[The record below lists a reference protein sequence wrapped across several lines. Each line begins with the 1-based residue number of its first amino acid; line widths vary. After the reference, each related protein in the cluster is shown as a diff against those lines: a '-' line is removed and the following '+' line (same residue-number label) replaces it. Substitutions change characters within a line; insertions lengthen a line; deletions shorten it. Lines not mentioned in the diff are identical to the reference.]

1 MRFTHF
7 FIERPIFASAIWV
20 LTMLIGVIA
29 YFNLPVAQY
38 PDVAPPTIQIS
49 AVFPGASAETA
60 ADTVAAVIEEEINGV
75 EGMLYVVSQST
86 NGGNV
91 TISVVFEQGMDLDI
105 AQVLVQNRV
114 SLAEPRLP
122 EEVRR
127 LGVNTVKSNP
137 DALMVAHLYSL
148 DSNNDQLF
156 ISNYYRLQM
165 RDALQRIDGVGQV
178 QAFGLREYAMRVWID
193 PERAARFN
201 LNAGDVVAALR
212 GQNVQVAGG
221 ALGSQPMESQG
232 VYEIPIETK
241 GRLRTVEEFGDVVLA
256 SGVDGALVRLK
267 DVARLELGARDYAT
281 NASLDG
287 KPALALLFNQQP
299 GANAL
304 ETADNILTTLS
315 EMSERFPDGMSYDV
329 VYNPTEFIA
338 KSVEKVQVTIL
349 EAVILVALVV
359 FIFLQSM
366 RAALIPIVAIP
377 ISLVGTFAVMQ
388 AFGFSLNTLSLFGLV
403 LSIGIVVDDAIVV
416 VENVERKM
424 KEGMGAKEAAHK
436 TMDEVG
442 GALVAIALVLSAVFI
457 PTAFL
462 TGISGEFYRQFAIT
476 IASATIIS
484 AGVSL
489 TLSPALCAIL
499 LKSHGQ
505 AHKIR
510 WWERPSQWFFKHF
523 EKTVDRS
530 TRRYAALTARLVRM
544 TVLMLVVYGGL
555 LLLTVFQFGRAP
567 GGFIPSADESY
578 LIAVVQLPAG
588 SSLSRTEEVL
598 EKVIDEA
605 MAHPDVAHTAAFS
618 GLDGATFTI
627 ASNSATAFLPL
638 RNIGERMA
646 EGRKLADTVSD
657 LRQTFAGWTDARILI
672 VPPPPVRGIGNAG
685 GFKMYIQDRGGA
697 GYEALEQ
704 ATWSVA
710 GPANGMDAT
719 SSVFTVFDTSTPQ
732 LYVETDRVKAE
743 QLGVPVESIL
753 ETLSIYL
760 GSQYVND
767 FTLYG
772 RSYRVTAQADGPYR
786 NSPEDVARMRVRSAH
801 GGMTPL
807 GTVATFKTQTAPQ
820 RVARYNLYP
829 AAAVQGDV
837 TPGFS
842 TGEALASMEQ
852 LADETLS
859 DGFGYEWTEL
869 ALQQKLAGNTAMIAF
884 ALAVMFVFILLA
896 AQYESLSLPLAVV
909 LIVPMSLLSAVSGVL
924 MRGMD
929 VNVLVQIGFIVLIG
943 LAAKNA
949 ILIVE
954 FAKQAEDA
962 GKSLQEAA
970 VEAARLRLRPIVMTS
985 FAFILGVVPLVTA
998 SGSGFEMRQQLGT
1011 AVFFGMIGVTIF
1023 GLIFTPVFYV
1033 AVRASAIWLPDAVS
1047 GKNKS
1052 KRIAQSPDG

>member
-1 MRFTHF
+1 MRFPHF
-7 FIERPIFASAIWV
+7 FIERPIFASALWV
-20 LTMLIGVIA
+20 LTMLIGAIA
-29 YFNLPVAQY
+29 YFSLSVAQY

-60 ADTVAAVIEEEINGV
+60 ADTVAAVIEEEVNGV

-86 NGGNV
+86 NGGNIR
-91 TISVVFEQGMDLDI
+91 ISVVFEQGMDLDI

-114 SLAEPRLP
+114 ALAEARLP

-127 LGVNTVKSNP
+127 LGVTTVKSNP
-137 DALMVAHLYSL
+137 DALMVAHLYSP
-148 DSNNDQLF
+148 DNSRDGLF
-156 ISNYYRLQM
+156 ISNYYRLNM
-165 RDALQRIDGVGQV
+165 RDALQRVDGVGQV

-221 ALGSQPMESQG
+221 SLGSQPMENQG
-232 VYEIPIETK
+232 VFEIPIETK
-241 GRLRTVEEFGDVVLA
+241 GRLRTVDEFGSVVLA
-256 SGVDGALVRLK
+256 SGADGALVRLK
-267 DVARLELGARDYAT
+267 DVARLELGAQDYAT
-281 NASLDG
+281 NGSLDG
-287 KPALALLFNQQP
+287 RPALALLFNQQP

-304 ETADNILTTLS
+304 ETADTILKTMA
-315 EMSERFPDGMSYDV
+315 EMGERFPEGMTYDV

-338 KSVEKVQVTIL
+338 KSVEKVQVTII
-349 EAVILVALVV
+349 EAVILVAIVV
-359 FIFLQSM
+359 FVFLQSL
-366 RAALIPIVAIP
+366 RASLIPIVAIP
-377 ISLVGTFAVMQ
+377 ISLIGTFAVMK

-416 VENVERKM
+416 VENVERNM
-424 KEGMGAKEAAHK
+424 KKGMGAREAAHK

-442 GALVAIALVLSAVFI
+442 SALISIALVLSAVFI

-484 AGVSL
+484 AAVSL
-489 TLSPALCAIL
+489 TLSPALCALL
-499 LKSHGQ
+499 LKLNRQDHEL
-505 AHKIR
+505 R
-510 WWERPSQWFFKHF
+510 WWERPAQWFFTRF
-523 EKTVDRS
+523 EKAFDQS
-530 TRRYAALTARLVRM
+530 TASYVALTGRLVRM
-544 TVLMLVVYGGL
+544 VVLMLVVYGGL
-555 LLLTVFQFGRAP
+555 LLLTAFQFGRAP
-567 GGFIPSADESY
+567 GGFIPAADESY

-588 SSLSRTEEVL
+588 SSLSRTDAVL
-598 EKVIDEA
+598 QKVADEA
-605 MAHPDVAHTAAFS
+605 MAHPDVEHVAAFS

-627 ASNSATAFLPL
+627 ASNAATAFLPL
-638 RNIGERMA
+638 RKIGDRMA
-646 EGRKLADTVSD
+646 EGRTLADTVFE
-657 LRQTFAGWTDARILI
+657 LRQTFAGWTEARVLI
-672 VPPPPVRGIGNAG
+672 VPPPPVRGIGTAG

-697 GYEALEQ
+697 GYKALEQ

-767 FTLYG
+767 FTLSG

-786 NSPEDVARMRVRSAH
+786 ASPEDVARLRVRSAH

-837 TPGFS
+837 TLGYS
-842 TGEALASMEQ
+842 TGEALTSMEN
-852 LADETLS
+852 LANQTLT
-859 DGFGYEWTEL
+859 DGFDYEWTEL
-869 ALQQKLAGNTAMIAF
+869 ALQEKLAGNTAMIAF

-896 AQYESLSLPLAVV
+896 AQYESLSLPLAIV

-929 VNVLVQIGFIVLIG
+929 VNILVQIGFIVLIG

-998 SGSGFEMRQQLGT
+998 SGAGFEMRQQLGT
-1011 AVFFGMIGVTIF
+1011 AVFFGMLGVTGF

-1033 AVRASAIWLPDAVS
+1033 AVRSSANWLRNAIS
-1047 GKNKS
+1047 GKGK
-1052 KRIAQSPDG
+1052 DGVASSEG